1 MSPPRWIP
9 SAGCSASG
17 SSRPTPA
24 GYAGLLGWLGGFGT
38 VALAGIEGTGSY
50 GAGLARHV
58 GAAGIRVVEVD
69 RLVVQPQLL
78 KGDEATR
85 HMITVLS
92 PQQAVE
98 PFGKSADHRRRK
110 HMRQLDE
117 GFTLGSIK
125 SVGGCEFH
133 PQLLI
138 VGGVHVGKAGAGHQ
152 RYRRIIVLRKRD
164 VPVPPV
170 LIVTCPVLVIPPSR
184 LAGGSGELS
193 AFTSTAAP
201 PHY

>member
-1 MSPPRWIP
+1 M
-9 SAGCSASG
+9 
-17 SSRPTPA
+17 
-24 GYAGLLGWLGGFGT
+24 
-38 VALAGIEGTGSY
+38 
-50 GAGLARHV
+50 
-58 GAAGIRVVEVD
+58 
-69 RLVVQPQLL
+69 QPQLL

-85 HMITVLS
+85 HIITVLS

-98 PFGKSADHRRRK
+98 SFGESADHRRRK

-117 GFTLGSIK
+117 GITTEGFTLGSIK
-125 SVGGCEFH
+125 SVGDCEFD

-138 VGGVHVGKAGAGHQ
+138 VGGVHVGEAGAGHQ

-170 LIVTCPVLVIPPSR
+170 LIVTRPVLVNPAVTERAGWSR
-184 LAGGSGELS
+184 ELS

-201 PHY
+201 PHD

>member
-1 MSPPRWIP
+1 
-9 SAGCSASG
+9 
-17 SSRPTPA
+17 
-24 GYAGLLGWLGGFGT
+24 
-38 VALAGIEGTGSY
+38 
-50 GAGLARHV
+50 
-58 GAAGIRVVEVD
+58 VD

-85 HMITVLS
+85 HIITVLS

-117 GFTLGSIK
+117 GITTEGFTLGGIK

-170 LIVTCPVLVIPPSR
+170 LIVTCPVLVNPAVTIGRRERRTLRVHIHS
-184 LAGGSGELS
+184 S
-193 AFTSTAAP
+193 ATSLLNT
-201 PHY
+201 

>member
-1 MSPPRWIP
+1 
-9 SAGCSASG
+9 
-17 SSRPTPA
+17 
-24 GYAGLLGWLGGFGT
+24 
-38 VALAGIEGTGSY
+38 
-50 GAGLARHV
+50 
-58 GAAGIRVVEVD
+58 
-69 RLVVQPQLL
+69 VQPQLL

-85 HMITVLS
+85 HIITVLS

-110 HMRQLDE
+110 HRRQVDEGITTE

-125 SVGGCEFH
+125 SVEGCEFH

-138 VGGVHVGKAGAGHQ
+138 VGGAHAGKAGASHQ

-170 LIVTCPVLVIPPSR
+170 LIVTCPVLVNPAVTIGRPR
-184 LAGGSGELS
+184 TLRVHIHNS
-193 AFTSTAAP
+193 ATSLLNT
-201 PHY
+201 